1 MTNRRLGDSLLKPF
15 TRVTSSGRYVPEVDG
30 LRCLAIV
37 LVVFFHCHHLFR
49 TGNEPVTSAEM
60 TAEGWA
66 ATATFLPNFF
76 RKGMV
81 WNTDFL
87 CHFRNGSSPPLCLP
101 LPPGD

>member
-1 MTNRRLGDSLLKPF
+1 MINRRLGDSLLKPF

-49 TGNEPVTSAEM
+49 TGNEPVTSAEL

-76 RKGMV
+76 SQRDGLGYRFSLSFPE
-81 WNTDFL
+81 WF
-87 CHFRNGSSPPLCLP
+87 
-101 LPPGD
+101 